1 MKIGDLVRVGK
12 NHWQIPGEIGI
23 IVHDLE
29 NKGRAFKVLFGNG
42 KIRPKLAKQLELL
55 NEN

>member
-1 MKIGDLVRVGK
+1 MKIGDLVRVSEK
-12 NHWQIPGEIGI
+12 HWREPGEIGI

-29 NKGRAFKVLFGNG
+29 QRGRAFKVLFGNG

>member
-1 MKIGDLVRVGK
+1 MKIGDLVK
-12 NHWQIPGEIGI
+12 IKESHWTERGMIGI

-29 NKGRAFKVLFGNG
+29 GTGRAFKVLFENG

-55 NEN
+55 SEN

>member
-1 MKIGDLVRVGK
+1 MKTGDLVQVLES
-12 NHWQIPGEIGI
+12 HWSEKGMIGI

-29 NKGRAFKVLFGNG
+29 GKGRAFKILFGNG

-55 NEN
+55 SEN

>member
-1 MKIGDLVRVGK
+1 MKVGDLVRVGE

-29 NKGRAFKVLFGNG
+29 EKGRAFKVLFGNG